1 MRERESVWRCKS
13 PATFVEDKLAMGL
26 LVNGAVRPDGEGAV
40 AVAAVQRRRWPVA
53 ELPVAGSAPSLDRLG
68 FRDCRWG
75 VWRLR

>member
-1 MRERESVWRCKS
+1 MES
-13 PATFVEDKLAMGL
+13 
-26 LVNGAVRPDGEGAV
+26 LVGGAVKPGGEDVV

-53 ELPVAGSAPSLDRLG
+53 ELPAAGSAPSLDRLE